1 MCTSTPYQAAHA
13 VWGGLA
19 SLIPKIRLWGGAEF
33 QKMGHMTKT
42 TPIMY
47 VHLIYSTYI
56 QNLGTLA
63 LAVPKIWLQAS
74 ELRMGH
80 VMLTSPF

>member
-1 MCTSTPYQAAHA
+1 
-13 VWGGLA
+13 
-19 SLIPKIRLWGGAEF
+19 
-33 QKMGHMTKT
+33 MTKT